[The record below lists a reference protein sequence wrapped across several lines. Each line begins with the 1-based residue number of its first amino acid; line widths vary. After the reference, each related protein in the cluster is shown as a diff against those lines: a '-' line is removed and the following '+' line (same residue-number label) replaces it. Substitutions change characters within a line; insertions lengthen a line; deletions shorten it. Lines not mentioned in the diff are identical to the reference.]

1 MNNNNY
7 QPVEDSFQAFLTE
20 NAFFTSN
27 EEYPIIPSEMV
38 SQALPKRILPFNKA
52 LTYRGDLK
60 DAFVCTF
67 SPDKTF
73 ERVRRNPKHYVE
85 FLKRT
90 AGLIGFDF
98 SIHSDMPI
106 IKQKSQI
113 NDNLSLTYYYGS
125 QGIPIIP
132 NVRCGVDSLIP
143 EFFDAI
149 PKDST
154 IAIGTHGFI
163 KETQEKW
170 EWYYYLDRVVKELR
184 PKNIVVYGHLS
195 AEIFKDFMDKTN
207 IVQYNP
213 WISDR
218 WKEVLDHGN

>member
-1 MNNNNY
+1 MNNNSY

-20 NAFFTSN
+20 KAFFTSN
-27 EEYPIIPSEMV
+27 EEYPIIPPEMV
-38 SQALPKRILPFNKA
+38 SQVLPKRILPFSKVI
-52 LTYRGDLK
+52 TYQGDLK
-60 DAFVCTF
+60 DVFVCTF

-73 ERVRRNPKHYVE
+73 ERVRRNPKRYVD
-85 FLKRT
+85 FFKRT

-98 SIHSDMPI
+98 SIHSDMPL

-125 QGIPIIP
+125 QGISIIP

-170 EWYYYLDRVVKELR
+170 EWYYFLDRVIKDLY
-184 PKNIVVYGHLS
+184 PKNIVVYGHLN
-195 AEIFKDFMDKTN
+195 AEIFKDFTDKTN

>member
-38 SQALPKRILPFNKA
+38 SKVLPKRILPFNKA

-98 SIHSDMPI
+98 SIHSDMPL

-170 EWYYYLDRVVKELR
+170 EWYYFLDRVVKELH
-184 PKNIVVYGHLS
+184 PQNIVVYGHLS